1 MSIFEGKV
9 FLVIFVSSLL
19 FNVLNAEGEIEL
31 IIFTRKCSTINNY
44 YFREKKLWRP
54 DLFVQRLLAL
64 LINVLVHTR
73 Q

>member
-1 MSIFEGKV
+1 MSIFETKV

-44 YFREKKLWRP
+44 YFREKKT
-54 DLFVQRLLAL
+54 LASGPHRAE
-64 LINVLVHTR
+64 ITSFTH
-73 Q
+73 